1 MWNSGHDVRG
11 ICIKGGWERGAKG
24 ERNVFHIGV
33 LILNHSCVVEAIQF
47 SSANCDFKYN

>member
-1 MWNSGHDVRG
+1 MMLEEFALRG
-11 ICIKGGWERGAKG
+11 VGKRSVG
-24 ERNVFHIGV
+24 EKNVFHIGV